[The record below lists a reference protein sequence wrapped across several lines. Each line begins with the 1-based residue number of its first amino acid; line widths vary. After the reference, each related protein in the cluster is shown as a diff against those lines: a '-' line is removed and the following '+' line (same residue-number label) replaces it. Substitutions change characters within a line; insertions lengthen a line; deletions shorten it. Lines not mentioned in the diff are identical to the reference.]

1 MRVVEL
7 RSDIEDEV
15 LSSDLVIRNVEPM
28 FKFGNSTLGK
38 EGRSNKQKVPEEA
51 CQNYYGCEI
60 LMMQTMLLVMC
71 RRIVDSSKA
80 WKYT

>member
-1 MRVVEL
+1 MVEL

-38 EGRSNKQKVPEEA
+38 EGRSNKKG
-51 CQNYYGCEI
+51 Y
-60 LMMQTMLLVMC
+60 
-71 RRIVDSSKA
+71 
-80 WKYT
+80 